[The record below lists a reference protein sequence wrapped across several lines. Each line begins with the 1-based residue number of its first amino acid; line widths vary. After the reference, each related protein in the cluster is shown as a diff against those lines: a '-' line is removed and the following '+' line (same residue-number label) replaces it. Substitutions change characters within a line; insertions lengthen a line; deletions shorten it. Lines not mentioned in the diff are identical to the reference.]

1 MAETPAVYRCLSSTN
16 SCRWRQKSFSVAEI
30 CSAAE
35 KTSGHGTIE
44 GAQRLGGLWRI
55 YPTSMDAR
63 VGLLSRG
70 IVLRGHSVQPRDRN
84 PFLIRDNNG
93 TEREVAAVKVIVGNI
108 PMSYKNTD
116 IAKTMKQRLN
126 VKIQSNVMDEKD
138 RIDGK
143 LTRWKTGHR
152 FVYIE
157 PPTKPLPK
165 SLQIG
170 AFRASIYHRG
180 QTPKQCA
187 RCLAKTH
194 RTHECASDVR
204 CRVCLELGHV
214 SGAEVCSLAPRA
226 PMPTPPPP
234 PPPPPPSQ
242 ETRREDQ
249 VATVQT
255 TLAFHARVRER
266 KSRSTTPAKEKGK
279 RSRSESVQHSPTQHT
294 QKTARVVDAS
304 PAEGAHREQTPCKGG
319 AEVAEC
325 SSGT

>member
-1 MAETPAVYRCLSSTN
+1 MAEAPAVVEPVFILN
-16 SCRWRQKSFSVAEI
+16 KLLPMAAENSFSVAEI

-35 KTSGHGTIE
+35 KTSGHGTVE

-55 YPTSMDAR
+55 YPTTIDAR
-63 VGLLSRG
+63 VGILSRG

-93 TEREVAAVKVIVGNI
+93 TEREVAAVKVIVGNV

-116 IAKTMKQRLN
+116 IAKAMEQRLN

-138 RIDGK
+138 RVDGK
-143 LTRWKTGHR
+143 LTRWKTGRR
-152 FVYIE
+152 FVFIE

-170 AFRASIYHRG
+170 AFRASIYHRD

-194 RTHECASDVR
+194 RTHECTSDVR

-226 PMPTPPPP
+226 PMQPLHHPHHPHP
-234 PPPPPPSQ
+234 
-242 ETRREDQ
+242 TRREKNRGRKIKRPQ
-249 VATVQT
+249 SKRRWLFT
-255 TLAFHARVRER
+255 HARGSANLAQRPPPER
-266 KSRSTTPAKEKGK
+266 KAKEPDQYQ
-279 RSRSESVQHSPTQHT
+279 RSARQHSTPKRQH
-294 QKTARVVDAS
+294 V
-304 PAEGAHREQTPCKGG
+304 C
-319 AEVAEC
+319 
-325 SSGT
+325 